1 MSTRKK
7 GRHKGMTVSRGFA
20 TSEHP
25 AERIAEVMRLP
36 TAQRIRKL
44 EELSASSA
52 SHYDRIAKRR
62 VAQLDTEEIG

>member
-1 MSTRKK
+1 MRKK
-7 GRHKGMTVSRGFA
+7 ARRKGMTVSHGFA

-44 EELSASSA
+44 EELSESSA
-52 SHYDRIAKRR
+52 THYDRVAKRR
-62 VAQLDTEEIG
+62 VAQLEESE